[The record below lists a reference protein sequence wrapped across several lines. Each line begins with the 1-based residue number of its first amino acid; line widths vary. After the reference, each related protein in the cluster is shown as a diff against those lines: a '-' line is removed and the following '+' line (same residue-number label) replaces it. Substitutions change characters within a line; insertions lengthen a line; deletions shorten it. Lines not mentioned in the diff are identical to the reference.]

1 MKNSVLIGLFAILLL
16 FVGCDNSKRSAI
28 VRSLEEMR
36 QTLPMEV
43 PNSPLVIS
51 DIYVEG
57 DIVVYIATMPEALA
71 EEIFITSETANSD
84 ESVARVINNIDRKS
98 LKLFTDAGLGIKY
111 IYKARDTGKI
121 IMSIEADCNR
131 LKRIMKGVD
140 TGEINAIKALD
151 LFRMEIEQLEFP
163 VKFEDYFS
171 MTNAYIR
178 GKNVYYEYTF
188 ELEISA
194 SDFSDADILEM
205 KKEIINGLIEANISA
220 YKKDMA
226 KEGVK
231 LYTIYKNIKGE
242 EIARIVITADD
253 L

>member
-1 MKNSVLIGLFAILLL
+1 MVGLILCVVICGFAFGFGIYAASDGNCGPFGTLIGVLVGFVLWFAISVPVLEHMD
-16 FVGCDNSKRSAI
+16 VNSKLISSVEYKIEKINGQYWETDRNSRKI
-28 VRSLEEMR
+28 VH
-36 QTLPMEV
+36 
-43 PNSPLVIS
+43 
-51 DIYVEG
+51 YV
-57 DIVVYIATMPEALA
+57 
-71 EEIFITSETANSD
+71 D
-84 ESVARVINNIDRKS
+84 E
-98 LKLFTDAGLGIKY
+98 
-111 IYKARDTGKI
+111 
-121 IMSIEADCNR
+121 
-131 LKRIMKGVD
+131 GVD
-140 TGEINAIKALD
+140 TGEINAIKVLD

-171 MTNAYIR
+171 MTNAYIQ

-205 KKEIINGLIEANISA
+205 KKEIINGLIEANISS

-242 EIARIVITADD
+242 EIARIMITADD